1 MTTLWHYQPWINRA
15 GYAVYNWLE
24 TLVLRLPPLTNN
36 SNNLSGFFSYG
47 KQLILSYFSYPEL
60 YTQSLNQ
67 ALDTVL
73 CLTLMV
79 TPSYDQLWFGQV
91 GGSIM
96 GGSFF
101 SSYIFTH
108 RF

>member
-1 MTTLWHYQPWINRA
+1 MA
-15 GYAVYNWLE
+15 
-24 TLVLRLPPLTNN
+24 PPAHQQQQQLMVD
-36 SNNLSGFFSYG
+36 FFSYG
-47 KQLILSYFSYPEL
+47 KRLILSYFSYPEL
-60 YTQSLNQ
+60 YTQSLNR

-79 TPSYDQLWFGQV
+79 MPSHDQLRFGQV

-101 SSYIFTH
+101 LHMFSPIGFN
-108 RF
+108 R